1 MRTRAICLVGSL
13 AMVSAVLCAHGQ
25 EITAEPNSPLELV
38 EPDATSRLD
47 ELFATLKSTSDA
59 ETAKSTEN
67 DIIAIWYDS
76 GSATVDLL
84 MRWTLDAAEE
94 ENYPLAL
101 DFLDRIVSMRPGFA
115 EAWKQR
121 ANIHVLVG
129 DYAKAIADIEQ
140 TLALEPRHFAA
151 MSGLGLIMEA
161 IGDRERAMIA
171 YRQALAIDPHLG
183 SVREALEEIEAEDAG
198 RGI

>member
-1 MRTRAICLVGSL
+1 MSTRAIFLVGSL
-13 AMVSAVLCAHGQ
+13 VLAVLALCVPDREAA
-25 EITAEPNSPLELV
+25 AEPNSQI
-38 EPDATSRLD
+38 EPAESDPASRLD
-47 ELFATLKSTSDA
+47 ELFETLKSTTDA
-59 ETAKSTEN
+59 ETAESTEN
-67 DIIAIWYDS
+67 DIIAIWHDS
-76 GSATVDLL
+76 GSDTVDLL

-161 IGDRERAMIA
+161 IGDRQRAMIA
-171 YRQALAIDPHLG
+171 YRQALAIDPHLD
-183 SVREALEEIEAEDAG
+183 SVREALEEIEAEDAS

>member
-1 MRTRAICLVGSL
+1 
-13 AMVSAVLCAHGQ
+13 MVSAVLCAHAQ
-25 EITAEPNSPLELV
+25 EITSEPNFPQELV
-38 EPDATSRLD
+38 DPEPASRLD
-47 ELFATLKSTSDA
+47 ELFETLKSTTDA
-59 ETAKSTEN
+59 ETAKSAEN
-67 DIIAIWYDS
+67 DIIAIWHDS
-76 GSATVDLL
+76 GSDTVDLL

-161 IGDRERAMIA
+161 IGDRQRAMIA
-171 YRQALAIDPHLG
+171 YRRALAIDPHLD
-183 SVREALEEIEAEDAG
+183 SVREALEEIEEEDAG